1 MMMASGR
8 CPRQTPYQTYLVF
21 RFDVVEDPS
30 KLTPW
35 IPIVSTARGAPT
47 TVQEWLSGLVR
58 PLGIPAGTACDVVI
72 AKAPVATPLLQIA
85 MAWA

>member
-1 MMMASGR
+1 M
-8 CPRQTPYQTYLVF
+8 
-21 RFDVVEDPS
+21 VEDPS